1 MKKEFDAVE
10 FQRKVRKELSKKYS
24 SDRETLLRELKEKYG
39 NLRKQKVGTHKSVH
53 K

>member
-10 FQRKVRKELSKKYS
+10 FQRKVREELSKKYS
-24 SDRETLLRELKEKYG
+24 SDREALLRELKEKYR
-39 NLRKQKVGTHKSVH
+39 NLRKQKVGTHKSAH